1 MLEDLSAL
9 LEEVNRGH
17 SENDAADC
25 AVAESEVD
33 EEDEDVLDELDAFNR
48 DLQGLGDVDAEFA
61 QYLKDSGD
69 CFDLAEDEVTPEGG
83 SLAHYEQVV
92 EQCFE
97 SPSMSSLHAL
107 SAAFSHMIQS
117 LKSGTLSEADDEL
130 TQGFVSRTLET
141 FPLLIE
147 AITFKTTMK
156 REAVD
161 EPSRTPS
168 HRHYPSFF
176 TVLPVVKSIVGRT
189 LKLVEDLPP
198 RVVGE
203 VLLPLADPLVLKWF
217 VVTPQTGLRLLKDLS
232 PLLFGLSADMAFDKD
247 SVRMLVFVIFQQT
260 MTLVVNPEFHCY
272 SCVKSPFKK
281 KVEEIAAD
289 VLEKRKELAVKAY
302 LRVLFTQMANHL
314 PRKVASAHHSC
325 MMFIVNAARELL
337 SAVWCESLPALCA
350 HTLREYAIHMRKLN
364 SALSLSA
371 KTKTA
376 AKKRTRAC
384 LQHETA
390 VFSWKFL
397 ATMRVWLEITFKYK
411 QQADVS
417 QLHSQLINL
426 VLAATRLY
434 TSSVEM
440 LPFRLQALRM
450 LTDTMAEQGTFISV
464 GASLLGLLNDIV
476 VADNDNLRNAK
487 SRDPSEVLT
496 EIDWLTALKIP
507 KHARRAARV
516 TSNFVGLATATCAGY
531 LATLSQ
537 HPSFPEVS
545 FPMSSNLRRVA
556 KTSLNDV
563 ARKDIKRLAAACDT
577 TSQKV
582 KDTRAVLRPE
592 DLPFGKLLILDVAN
606 EVRDLDR
613 QLRHNL
619 ERAVERSFK
628 IEPRV
633 KEEIKEENRG
643 KRSRSQ
649 KSNSEKGR
657 SNKSATKRPMGGKPF
672 KKQSQSSVNGSS
684 GKKAAPK
691 KRSSPTPSRN
701 PKRARR

>member
-1 MLEDLSAL
+1 MLEDLSTL
-9 LEEVNRGH
+9 LEEVKRGH
-17 SENDAADC
+17 SENDAEDS
-25 AVAESEVD
+25 VVVESEID

-69 CFDLAEDEVTPEGG
+69 CFDVPVDEETPDDGT
-83 SLAHYEQVV
+83 LAHYERIL

-107 SAAFSHMIQS
+107 SAAYSHMIQS
-117 LKSGTLSEADDEL
+117 LKSGSLSEADDEL
-130 TQGFVSRTLET
+130 TQSFVSRTLET

-156 REAVD
+156 REAVK

-232 PLLFGLSADMAFDKD
+232 PFLFGLSADMAFDKD

-260 MTLVVNPEFHCY
+260 MTLVVNPEFHYY

-281 KVEEIAAD
+281 KVEEIAPD
-289 VLEKRKELAVKAY
+289 VLEKRKALGVKAY

-325 MMFIVNAARELL
+325 MMFVVNAARELL
-337 SAVWCESLPALCA
+337 SAAWCESLPSLCA

-397 ATMRVWLEITFKYK
+397 ATMRVWLEITHKYK

-434 TSSVEM
+434 SSSVEL

-450 LTDTMAEQGTFISV
+450 LTDTMADQGTFISV

-476 VADNDNLRNAK
+476 VADNNNLRNAR
-487 SRDPSEVLT
+487 SRDPTEVLT

-531 LATLSQ
+531 LATLSR

-563 ARKDIKRLAAACDT
+563 ARKDIKRLAAACDA

-582 KDTRAVLRPE
+582 KDARAVLRPE
-592 DLPFGKLLILDVAN
+592 DLPFGKLLVLDNPN
-606 EVRDLDR
+606 EVRDLDK

-633 KEEIKEENRG
+633 KEEIKEENCG

-649 KSNSEKGR
+649 KSNKETRRSSKSE
-657 SNKSATKRPMGGKPF
+657 TKRPPGKPF
-672 KKQSQSSVNGSS
+672 KKQSASNVKGSS
-684 GKKAAPK
+684 GKKVAPK
-691 KRSSPTPSRN
+691 KRSSPTPSRH